1 MTKGQ
6 QPFRGVG
13 RLRLSFLGNAEPHV
27 NKCNDSRLFVFSQNL
42 LDSCFTTRVN
52 FTGVYTKGIQMS
64 KNFDFLGD
72 LANALKK
79 NDWSIMHISRVAEL
93 LNLNGIKNKRGGKY
107 KESGRGIFKLVSS
120 ACAYFAKKGDKETAT
135 NVASAFTNDKNQH
148 VWKK

>member
-1 MTKGQ
+1 
-6 QPFRGVG
+6 
-13 RLRLSFLGNAEPHV
+13 
-27 NKCNDSRLFVFSQNL
+27 
-42 LDSCFTTRVN
+42 
-52 FTGVYTKGIQMS
+52 MS

-93 LNLNGIKNKRGGKY
+93 LNLNGIKNKRGQKY

-120 ACAYFAKKGDKETAT
+120 AYTYFSKKGDKETAT